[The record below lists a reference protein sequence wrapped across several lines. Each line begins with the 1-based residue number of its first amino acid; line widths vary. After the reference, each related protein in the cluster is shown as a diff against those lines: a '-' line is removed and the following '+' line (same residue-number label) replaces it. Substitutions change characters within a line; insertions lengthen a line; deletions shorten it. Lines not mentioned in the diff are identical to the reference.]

1 MNMKKISALIG
12 SVVLSATIISAH
24 ADDNESANIQA
35 EGVKLIQSLTNGKAK
50 ISDSFKTNVGL
61 DGYVIEPVEA
71 GGKKQV
77 VFTQGGQY
85 LIIGNVVTAEGEN
98 LTEKYTNKLIT
109 SQVAEES
116 YQAIGKLNWI
126 AEGSDKAKHKLYVI
140 LDPNCIYCHLFYKE
154 VNKLDLIKN
163 GDLQIR
169 WLPVGFLKPSSAG
182 MAAAMFNSKSPVQ
195 AIVKD
200 ENAFNDKSEEGG
212 LKPLDKSSTNE
223 KVIAAFAK
231 VNANTKFFSKYGF
244 GGTPTLIYKQADGE
258 YGFIPGF
265 LKGEQLTNLV
275 NSLSATW

>member
-1 MNMKKISALIG
+1 MNLNKLTTLIG
-12 SVVLSATIISAH
+12 ASVLSVSFITANA
-24 ADDNESANIQA
+24 ADNETANLKS
-35 EGVKLIQSLTNGKAK
+35 EGVKLIQSLTNNKAK
-50 ISDSFKTNVGL
+50 VSDSFETDVGL
-61 DGYVIEPVEA
+61 EGYVIEPVEA

-85 LIIGNVVTAEGEN
+85 LIIGNVVTAEGVN

-116 YQAIGKLNWI
+116 YQVIGKLNWI

-140 LDPNCIYCHLFYKE
+140 IDPNCIYCHLFYKE

-195 AIVKD
+195 AIVQD

-223 KVIAAFAK
+223 KVIEAFAK

-244 GGTPTLIYKQADGE
+244 GGTPTLIYKQADGA

-265 LKGEQLTNLV
+265 LKDEQLTKLV
-275 NSLSATW
+275 NSLSAAW